1 MIQANPPEKP
11 AFPFRWLCS
20 SKTVWYHDFGK
31 CEFNKGVDGMTMK
44 KIFPWLIASA
54 AILLALPW
62 LAVTFVKSDAGMAVS
77 LFLFFVLNPIY
88 AICAGAYAGR
98 DVKRF
103 WALPVITA
111 LFFLAGAWWFFELGE
126 SDFILYALVYL
137 ILGIAAMLLS
147 QFVRKKRQKNLSRSN
162 GTPIK

>member
-1 MIQANPPEKP
+1 LIQANPPEKP
-11 AFPFRWLCS
+11 AFPFRWLRS

-137 ILGIAAMLLS
+137 ILGMAAMLLS

>member
-1 MIQANPPEKP
+1 
-11 AFPFRWLCS
+11 
-20 SKTVWYHDFGK
+20 
-31 CEFNKGVDGMTMK
+31 MTMK
-44 KIFPWLIASA
+44 KMIAWLIASA

-62 LAVTFVKSDAGMAVS
+62 LAVTFIKSDAGMAVS

-111 LFFLAGAWWFFELGE
+111 LFFLAGAWLFFDMGE
-126 SDFILYALVYL
+126 MAFILYALIYL
-137 ILGIAAMLLS
+137 LLGMAAMLLS
-147 QFVRKKRQKNLSRSN
+147 RFIRKKQSKNSTLSN
-162 GTPIK
+162 

>member
-1 MIQANPPEKP
+1 LIQANPPEKP
-11 AFPFRWLCS
+11 AFPFRWLRS

-88 AICAGAYAGR
+88 AICAGAYAGK
-98 DVKRF
+98 DIKKF
-103 WALPVITA
+103 WVLPVITA

>member
-1 MIQANPPEKP
+1 
-11 AFPFRWLCS
+11 
-20 SKTVWYHDFGK
+20 
-31 CEFNKGVDGMTMK
+31 MK
-44 KIFPWLIASA
+44 KMIAWLIASA

-62 LAVTFVKSDAGMAVS
+62 LAVTFVESDAGMAVS

-88 AICAGAYAGR
+88 AICTGAYAGR

-111 LFFLAGAWWFFELGE
+111 LFFLAGAWRFFELGE

-147 QFVRKKRQKNLSRSN
+147 QFVRKKRQKKPSRSN

>member
-11 AFPFRWLCS
+11 AFPFRWLRS

-44 KIFPWLIASA
+44 KIFPWLIAST

-137 ILGIAAMLLS
+137 ILGMAAMLLS

>member
-1 MIQANPPEKP
+1 
-11 AFPFRWLCS
+11 
-20 SKTVWYHDFGK
+20 
-31 CEFNKGVDGMTMK
+31 MTMK

-88 AICAGAYAGR
+88 AICTGAYAGK
-98 DVKRF
+98 DIKRF

-111 LFFLAGAWWFFELGE
+111 LFFLAGAWLFFGMGE

-137 ILGIAAMLLS
+137 LLGMAAMLLS

>member
-11 AFPFRWLCS
+11 AFPFRWLRS

-88 AICAGAYAGR
+88 AICTGAYAGK
-98 DVKRF
+98 DIKRF

-137 ILGIAAMLLS
+137 ILGMAAMLLS

>member
-1 MIQANPPEKP
+1 
-11 AFPFRWLCS
+11 
-20 SKTVWYHDFGK
+20 
-31 CEFNKGVDGMTMK
+31 MTMK
-44 KIFPWLIASA
+44 KMIAWLIASA
-54 AILLALPW
+54 SILLALPW

-111 LFFLAGAWWFFELGE
+111 LFFLAGAWLFFDMGE
-126 SDFILYALVYL
+126 MAFILYALIYL
-137 ILGIAAMLLS
+137 LLGIAAMLLS
-147 QFVRKKRQKNLSRSN
+147 RFIRKKQSKNSTLSN
-162 GTPIK
+162 

>member
-1 MIQANPPEKP
+1 
-11 AFPFRWLCS
+11 
-20 SKTVWYHDFGK
+20 
-31 CEFNKGVDGMTMK
+31 MTMK

-62 LAVTFVKSDAGMAVS
+62 LAVTFVESDAGMAVS

-88 AICAGAYAGR
+88 AICTGAYAGK
-98 DVKRF
+98 DIKRF

-111 LFFLAGAWWFFELGE
+111 LFFLAGAWLFFGMGE

-137 ILGIAAMLLS
+137 LLGMAAMLLS
-147 QFVRKKRQKNLSRSN
+147 QFVRKKRQKKPSRSN

>member
-1 MIQANPPEKP
+1 MIQANPPETP
-11 AFPFRWLCS
+11 AFPFRWLRS

-88 AICAGAYAGR
+88 AICTGAYAGR

-137 ILGIAAMLLS
+137 ILGMAAMLLS

>member
-11 AFPFRWLCS
+11 AFPFRWLRS

-44 KIFPWLIASA
+44 KIIAWLIASA

>member
-1 MIQANPPEKP
+1 
-11 AFPFRWLCS
+11 
-20 SKTVWYHDFGK
+20 
-31 CEFNKGVDGMTMK
+31 MTMK

-62 LAVTFVKSDAGMAVS
+62 LAVTFVESDAGMAVS

-88 AICAGAYAGR
+88 AICTGAYAGR

-111 LFFLAGAWWFFELGE
+111 LFFLAGA
-126 SDFILYALVYL
+126 
-137 ILGIAAMLLS
+137 
-147 QFVRKKRQKNLSRSN
+147 
-162 GTPIK
+162 

>member
-11 AFPFRWLCS
+11 AFPFRWLRS

-88 AICAGAYAGR
+88 AICTGAYAGR

-137 ILGIAAMLLS
+137 ILGMAAMLLS

>member
-1 MIQANPPEKP
+1 
-11 AFPFRWLCS
+11 
-20 SKTVWYHDFGK
+20 
-31 CEFNKGVDGMTMK
+31 MTMK
-44 KIFPWLIASA
+44 KMIDWLIASA

-62 LAVTFVKSDAGMAVS
+62 LAVTFVKSDAGMAVC

-111 LFFLAGAWWFFELGE
+111 LFFLAGAWLFFDMGE

-137 ILGIAAMLLS
+137 LLGMAAMLLS
-147 QFVRKKRQKNLSRSN
+147 HFIKKKQ
-162 GTPIK
+162 

>member
-1 MIQANPPEKP
+1 
-11 AFPFRWLCS
+11 
-20 SKTVWYHDFGK
+20 
-31 CEFNKGVDGMTMK
+31 MTMK
-44 KIFPWLIASA
+44 KMIAWLIASA

-62 LAVTFVKSDAGMAVS
+62 LAVTFIKSDAGMAVS

-111 LFFLAGAWWFFELGE
+111 LFFLAGAWLFFDMGE
-126 SDFILYALVYL
+126 MAFILYALIYL
-137 ILGIAAMLLS
+137 LLGIAAMLLS
-147 QFVRKKRQKNLSRSN
+147 RFIRKKHSQNSTLSN
-162 GTPIK
+162 